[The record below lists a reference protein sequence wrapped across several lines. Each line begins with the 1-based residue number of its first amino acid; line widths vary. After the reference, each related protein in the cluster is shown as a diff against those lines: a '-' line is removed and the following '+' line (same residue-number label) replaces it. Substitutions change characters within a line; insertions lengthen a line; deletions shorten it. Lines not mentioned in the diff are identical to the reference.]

1 MALGLNRIWVRF
13 GLWITAAVLLA
24 IASLAIGVLAFSEL
38 QYREFY
44 RHLPSPVRTELE
56 ALKSQDLE
64 DSPRA
69 LQIYSEYWEG
79 DRLFG
84 EKWSLVI
91 GLAVSLPFGMAV
103 GFWICDASPVRWPP
117 WWKWLRAWSV
127 AIWPPEPSRA
137 MPMARWPR

>member
-44 RHLPSPVRTELE
+44 RQLPSPIKAELE
-56 ALKSQDLE
+56 TLKSHDLE

-69 LQIYSEYWEG
+69 L
-79 DRLFG
+79 
-84 EKWSLVI
+84 
-91 GLAVSLPFGMAV
+91 
-103 GFWICDASPVRWPP
+103 
-117 WWKWLRAWSV
+117 
-127 AIWPPEPSRA
+127 
-137 MPMARWPR
+137 

>member
-13 GLWITAAVLLA
+13 GLWITAAVLLS

-103 GFWICDASPVRWPP
+103 GFWI
-117 WWKWLRAWSV
+117 
-127 AIWPPEPSRA
+127 
-137 MPMARWPR
+137 